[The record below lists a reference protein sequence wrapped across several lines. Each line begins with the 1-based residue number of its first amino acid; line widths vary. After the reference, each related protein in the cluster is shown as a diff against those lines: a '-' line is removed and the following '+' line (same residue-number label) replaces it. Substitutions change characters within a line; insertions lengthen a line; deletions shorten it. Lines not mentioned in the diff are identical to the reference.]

1 MGADVNF
8 VNKDNKKPCDLA
20 NHCYPEIYAILE
32 NAGGGTT
39 ANIVGDDYDVIYN
52 AFKTA
57 LKEAPRS
64 DKSKMCGK
72 LNELKSGKFED
83 AANGLLPFLK
93 VPENWNQDEAC
104 SIEGMEEEVRRLTDC
119 PKCAQIHAQL
129 LKELKREAE
138 SEITQRLA
146 GVLAQLMDA
155 R

>member
-1 MGADVNF
+1 M
-8 VNKDNKKPCDLA
+8 
-20 NHCYPEIYAILE
+20 
-32 NAGGGTT
+32 
-39 ANIVGDDYDVIYN
+39 GDDYEAIYE
-52 AFKTA
+52 AFKA
-57 LKEAPRS
+57 SLAAAPRS
-64 DKSKMCGK
+64 KVSKMCGK

-93 VPENWNQDEAC
+93 VPENWKQDEAC
-104 SIEGMEEEVRRLTDC
+104 SIQGMEEEVRRLTDC
-119 PKCAQIHAQL
+119 PDCAQIHAQL

>member
-1 MGADVNF
+1 
-8 VNKDNKKPCDLA
+8 
-20 NHCYPEIYAILE
+20 
-32 NAGGGTT
+32 
-39 ANIVGDDYDVIYN
+39 
-52 AFKTA
+52 
-57 LKEAPRS
+57 
-64 DKSKMCGK
+64 MCGK
-72 LNELKSGKFED
+72 LKELKTGKFED

-93 VPENWNQDEAC
+93 VPENWKQDEAC

-119 PKCAQIHAQL
+119 KDCAQIHAQL